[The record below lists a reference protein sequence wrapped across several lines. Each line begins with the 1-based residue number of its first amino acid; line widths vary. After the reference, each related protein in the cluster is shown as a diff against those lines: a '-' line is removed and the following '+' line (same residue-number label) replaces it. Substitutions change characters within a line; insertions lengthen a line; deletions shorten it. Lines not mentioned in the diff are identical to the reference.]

1 MSDTILRAENLS
13 KHFAASGG
21 VLGRR
26 QRHVRAVDGV
36 SFELRRREVLGL
48 VGESGCGKSTTG
60 RMIMRLIEPTAGRI
74 FFNDTEITA
83 LAKPAMRELRRK
95 LQIVFQDPYSSLNP
109 RLTVE
114 RTVGEPLIVHDLC
127 KGQELGERV
136 AELLRKVG
144 LLPDHMRRYPHELSG
159 GQRQRV
165 GIARA
170 LIVNPELIVADEPV
184 SALDV
189 SIQAQVLNL
198 LTELQDEF
206 RLSMIMI
213 SHNMAVIQHACDRVA
228 VMYLGQLVEMADADE
243 IVIAPCHPYTEALVS
258 AVPIPD
264 PHAKRSRI
272 ILKGDVPSPVDPPAG
287 CRFHPRCPHAKALCA
302 AEPPQLREIR
312 ECHRAPYPLIGGRTA
327 GKCQCVV

>member
-13 KHFAASGG
+13 KHFAAGGG

-60 RMIMRLIEPTAGRI
+60 RMIVRLIEPTAGRI

-83 LAKPAMRELRRK
+83 LAKPAMRALRRK

-114 RTVGEPLIVHDLC
+114 RTVGEPL
-127 KGQELGERV
+127 
-136 AELLRKVG
+136 
-144 LLPDHMRRYPHELSG
+144 
-159 GQRQRV
+159 
-165 GIARA
+165 
-170 LIVNPELIVADEPV
+170 

-198 LTELQDEF
+198 LADLRDEF
-206 RLSMIMI
+206 RLSLIMI

-243 IVIAPCHPYTEALVS
+243 IAIAPCHPYTEALVS

-264 PHAKRSRI
+264 PHAKRGRI

-287 CRFHPRCPHAKALCA
+287 CRFHPRCPHAKSLCA

-312 ECHRAPYPLIGGRTA
+312 PGHFAACHFSEQIYGAA
-327 GKCQCVV
+327 

>member
-1 MSDTILRAENLS
+1 MSDIILRAENLS
-13 KHFAASGG
+13 KHFAA
-21 VLGRR
+21 GRGFLAR
-26 QRHVRAVDGV
+26 GERHVRAVDGV

-60 RMIMRLIEPTAGRI
+60 RLVMRLIEPTSGKV
-74 FFNDTEITA
+74 FFDGAEITA
-83 LAKPAMRELRRK
+83 LDKPALRALRRK

-109 RLTVE
+109 RLTV
-114 RTVGEPLIVHDLC
+114 RRIVGEPLVIHKLC
-127 KGQELGERV
+127 AKSELGDRV

-198 LTELQDEF
+198 LEDLRDEF
-206 RLSMIMI
+206 RLSLIMI
-213 SHNMAVIQHACDRVA
+213 SHNMSVIQHACDRVA
-228 VMYLGQLVEMADADE
+228 VMYLGQLVEVAGADE

-264 PHAKRSRI
+264 PHAHRSRI
-272 ILKGDVPSPVDPPAG
+272 ILKGDVPSPIDPPAG
-287 CRFHPRCPHAKALCA
+287 CRFHTRCPHARAQCA
-302 AEPPQLREIR
+302 VEQPQLREVR
-312 ECHRAPYPLIGGRTA
+312 TGHWAACHFSEQIYGAA
-327 GKCQCVV
+327 

>member
-1 MSDTILRAENLS
+1 MSDIILRAENLS
-13 KHFAASGG
+13 KHFAAGHG
-21 VLGRR
+21 FLARGE
-26 QRHVRAVDGV
+26 RHVRAVDDV

-60 RMIMRLIEPTAGRI
+60 RLVMRLIEPTSGRV
-74 FFNDTEITA
+74 FFDGAEITA
-83 LAKPAMRELRRK
+83 LDKPALRALRRK

-109 RLTVE
+109 RLTV
-114 RTVGEPLIVHDLC
+114 RRIVGEPLVIHELC
-127 KGQELGERV
+127 ARSELGDRV

-198 LTELQDEF
+198 LEDLKDEF
-206 RLSMIMI
+206 RLSLIMI
-213 SHNMAVIQHACDRVA
+213 SHNMSVIQHACDRVA
-228 VMYLGQLVEMADADE
+228 VMYLGQLVEVAGADE

-258 AVPIPD
+258 AVPVPD
-264 PHAKRSRI
+264 PHAHRSRI
-272 ILKGDVPSPVDPPAG
+272 ILKGDVPSPIDPPAG
-287 CRFHPRCPHAKALCA
+287 CRFHTRCPHARAQCA
-302 AEPPQLREIR
+302 VEQPQLREVR
-312 ECHRAPYPLIGGRTA
+312 PSHWAACHFAEQIYGSA
-327 GKCQCVV
+327 

>member
-13 KHFAASGG
+13 KHFAARGG

-60 RMIMRLIEPTAGRI
+60 RMIVRLIEPTAGRI

-83 LAKPAMRELRRK
+83 LAKPAMRALRRK

-127 KGQELGERV
+127 KGPELRERV

-144 LLPDHMRRYPHELSG
+144 LLPDHMQRYPHELSG

-198 LTELQDEF
+198 LTDLRDEF
-206 RLSMIMI
+206 RLSLIMI

-243 IVIAPCHPYTEALVS
+243 IAIAPCHPYTEALVS
-258 AVPIPD
+258 AVPVPD

-302 AEPPQLREIR
+302 TEPPQLREIR
-312 ECHRAPYPLIGGRTA
+312 PGHFAACHFSEQIYGAA
-327 GKCQCVV
+327 